1 MANPEVVRVFENAGS
16 PPAYLDAPDFEKF
29 VQADSARL
37 IEAVRKIGKVE

>member
-1 MANPEVVRVFENAGS
+1 VFESAGS
-16 PPAYLDAPDFEKF
+16 PPAYLDAPEFDRF